1 MFQKRKALS
10 ATPCSALWS
19 FVVWLAGQETVIGRW
34 SASHLQ
40 WFQGQVEG
48 PLASL
53 EARVACATVPPK
65 PVQWL
70 MVDGAG

>member
-34 SASHLQ
+34 SALHLH
-40 WFQGQVEG
+40 WFQGQVED
-48 PLASL
+48 L
-53 EARVACATVPPK
+53 
-65 PVQWL
+65 
-70 MVDGAG
+70 